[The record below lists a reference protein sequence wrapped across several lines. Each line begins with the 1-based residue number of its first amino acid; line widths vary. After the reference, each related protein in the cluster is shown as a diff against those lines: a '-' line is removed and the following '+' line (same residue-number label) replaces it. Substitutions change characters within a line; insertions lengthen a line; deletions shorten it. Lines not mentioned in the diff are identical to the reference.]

1 MEVTTEMYTKLF
13 NELTNIT
20 NELERLKE
28 KIKAVQLETEEIY
41 INRIDWKK
49 PLFGAF
55 FNAELR
61 IKNAEFLLAS
71 FACSWI
77 KKCVAFQP

>member
-28 KIKAVQLETEEIY
+28 KIKTVQLETEEIY
-41 INRIDWKK
+41 INRID
-49 PLFGAF
+49 
-55 FNAELR
+55 
-61 IKNAEFLLAS
+61 
-71 FACSWI
+71 
-77 KKCVAFQP
+77 